1 MASAVRA
8 ADGEPGSVSQ
18 SPKATA
24 QASVGYGQTPREE
37 ANSERAR
44 TSCRTEYLH
53 APFQRCKNP
62 TMKPLARR
70 LTATTA
76 LLTTLALSLGC
87 AKSEDDNDK
96 SSASSGGGKDS
107 GQVAAEPAKGAKT
120 CTLAAYGGKK
130 TDLKNATVGFSQSEK
145 EANPFRI
152 AETASIKAEAKK
164 RGVKLLTANAQSQFS
179 KQISDVQDLISKGAD
194 LLVIAPLNSDG
205 WEPVLKQAAA
215 KNIPIVTV
223 DRKIN
228 AKACKDYVS
237 FIGSDFVQQGRRAAD
252 QMIKATGGK
261 GEVAILLGAP
271 GNNVTTERTK
281 GFSERIKQKAP
292 GLKVVFKQT
301 GEFAREKGQQVTE
314 QLIQSKPGIDGIYA
328 ENDEMGL
335 GAVNALKG
343 AGKKAG
349 DVKIVTVDG
358 TRNAV
363 QGIVDKWIYGVVESN
378 PRFGPLA
385 FQTLDD
391 FTQGKKVGQ
400 DIVIKDSAYT
410 PANAER
416 DLSKAF

>member
-1 MASAVRA
+1 
-8 ADGEPGSVSQ
+8 
-18 SPKATA
+18 
-24 QASVGYGQTPREE
+24 
-37 ANSERAR
+37 
-44 TSCRTEYLH
+44 
-53 APFQRCKNP
+53 
-62 TMKPLARR
+62 MKPLARR
-70 LTATTA
+70 LTAAA
-76 LLTTLALSLGC
+76 LLTALALATGC
-87 AKSEDDNDK
+87 AKSEDDADK
-96 SSASSGGGKDS
+96 AKSGSGGEGG
-107 GQVAAEPAKGAKT
+107 GQVAAEPTKGAKT
-120 CTLAAYGGKK
+120 CTAGQYGAEKL
-130 TDLKNATVGFSQSEK
+130 DLSKATVGFSQSEK

-164 RGVKLLTANAQSQFS
+164 RDVKLLTSNAQSQFS

-215 KNIPIVTV
+215 KKVPIVTV

-237 FIGSDFVQQGRRAAD
+237 FIGSDFVEQGRRAAD
-252 QMIKATGGK
+252 RMIKATGGK
-261 GEVAILLGAP
+261 GKIAILLGTP

-281 GFSERIKQKAP
+281 GFRDRIKQKAP
-292 GLKVVFKQT
+292 GLDVVFKQT

-314 QLIQSKPGIDGIYA
+314 QLIQSQPDIDGIYA

-335 GAVNALKG
+335 GAVNALKS

-363 QGIVDKWIYGVVESN
+363 QGIIDGWIHGVIESN

-385 FQTLDD
+385 FSTLDD
-391 FTQGKKVGQ
+391 FTRGEKVGQ
-400 DIVIKDSAYT
+400 TIVIKDDAYT
-410 PANAER
+410 PANAKR